1 MGGLRALRG
10 TALALWLWAGFAAMG
25 AVAAQ
30 ESEEEGSVSSAASGN
45 ADLPKVAI
53 HTSAGSMTIELWPHK
68 APRTV
73 ENFLQLVD
81 DGFYAGTIFHR
92 VIAGFVIQAG
102 GYDAEMAYRE
112 PPRKVVNESH
122 NGERN
127 LRWTVA
133 MARHADPNS
142 AGSQFFVNM
151 ADSAHLDAQPGVP
164 GYTVFGA
171 LVAGRDVAE
180 QIELAET
187 GTDGVP
193 LAPIAILALERV
205 DTR

>member
-1 MGGLRALRG
+1 MSGLGAMRKTIGLC
-10 TALALWLWAGFAAMG
+10 LCAGFASMG
-25 AVAAQ
+25 AVAVGAD
-30 ESEEEGSVSSAASGN
+30 EEESVSGVESGSEM
-45 ADLPKVAI
+45 ALPRVAI
-53 HTSAGSMTIELWPHK
+53 HTSVGLLTIELWPHK

-73 ENFLQLVD
+73 ENFLRLVD
-81 DGFYAGTIFHR
+81 DGFYVGTIFHR
-92 VIAGFVIQAG
+92 VIAGFVVQAG
-102 GYDAEMAYRE
+102 GYDAKMAYRE

-142 AGSQFFVNM
+142 ADSQFFVNM
-151 ADSAHLDAQPGVP
+151 ADSAHLDAQPGAP

-180 QIELAET
+180 EIEMTQT
-187 GTDGVP
+187 GADAVP
-193 LAPIAILALERV
+193 LAPITIIAVERLPAE
-205 DTR
+205 

>member
-1 MGGLRALRG
+1 MSSVESASE
-10 TALALWLWAGFAAMG
+10 TAL
-25 AVAAQ
+25 
-30 ESEEEGSVSSAASGN
+30 
-45 ADLPKVAI
+45 PRVAI
-53 HTSAGSMTIELWPHK
+53 HTSVGSMTIELWPRK

-73 ENFLQLVD
+73 ENFLRLVD
-81 DGFYAGTIFHR
+81 DGFYVGTIFHR

-102 GYDAEMAYRE
+102 GYDAKMDYRE

-142 AGSQFFVNM
+142 ADSQFFVNM
-151 ADSAHLDAQPGVP
+151 ADSAHLDAQPGAP

-180 QIELAET
+180 EIEMTQT
-187 GTDGVP
+187 GAGAVP
-193 LAPIAILALERV
+193 LAPITIIAAERLPAE
-205 DTR
+205 

>member
-1 MGGLRALRG
+1 MSGLGAMRVAMGLCLC
-10 TALALWLWAGFAAMG
+10 AGFASMG
-25 AVAAQ
+25 AVAAGA
-30 ESEEEGSVSSAASGN
+30 EEEGSVSGAESGSE
-45 ADLPKVAI
+45 ADLPRVAI
-53 HTSAGSMTIELWPHK
+53 HTSAGSMTIELWPRK

-73 ENFLQLVD
+73 ENFLRLVD
-81 DGFYAGTIFHR
+81 EGFYVGTVFHR

-102 GYDAEMAYRE
+102 GYDAKMDYRE

-142 AGSQFFVNM
+142 ADSQFFVNM

-171 LVAGRDVAE
+171 LVGGRDVAE
-180 QIELAET
+180 EIEMSQT
-187 GTDGVP
+187 GAGAVP
-193 LAPIAILALERV
+193 LAPITIIAAERLPAE
-205 DTR
+205 